1 MMAVTVNEKPASLAL
16 PVNESVNLVE
26 KIVIGAKE
34 PSTMI
39 SRILMSNG
47 SRNHAATA
55 IIAPNAIRQAI
66 TLPSSTLS
74 LRLSGISIMSP
85 IIAMAQKAFALANG
99 VMIVTIGCGIVM
111 CRNMNTSISM

>member
-1 MMAVTVNEKPASLAL
+1 M
-16 PVNESVNLVE
+16 VE

-55 IIAPNAIRQAI
+55 IIAPNTIRQVI

-99 VMIVTIGCGIVM
+99 VMRVTIGCGIVM